1 MSKKLIAPALLA
13 ALLVA
18 GCTANANVGANA
30 GTSPAPGSSTA
41 PTGVGASAGVSVG
54 TGTAAG
60 YYKVGRKWAYDITTV
75 TAGTTQ
81 KMTQAWECTAI
92 NGDEATIKFTMT
104 GGPGGGE
111 TTSTSTVKTNSV
123 PSSNGQ
129 ALPAGTTV
137 TEKGTE
143 SVTVAA
149 GTFAN
154 AKKFVSTTDDANAS
168 TTSDQW
174 VDPEIGLVK
183 MVSLIKPKAAVPG
196 FDLTSTMTMEL
207 KSFVK

>member
-1 MSKKLIAPALLA
+1 
-13 ALLVA
+13 
-18 GCTANANVGANA
+18 
-30 GTSPAPGSSTA
+30 
-41 PTGVGASAGVSVG
+41 
-54 TGTAAG
+54 
-60 YYKVGRKWAYDITTV
+60 
-75 TAGTTQ
+75 
-81 KMTQAWECTAI
+81 MTQAWECTAI
-92 NGDEATIKFTMT
+92 NGDTATIKFTMT
-104 GGPGGGE
+104 GGPGGE
-111 TTSTSTVKTNSV
+111 TTSTSTVKTNAV

-129 ALPAGTTV
+129 AMPAGTTV

-154 AKKFVSTTDDANAS
+154 AKKFVSTTSDSNAD

-183 MVSLIKPKAAVPG
+183 MVTLIKPKMAAPVAG

>member
-1 MSKKLIAPALLA
+1 MSKNLIAPALLA

-18 GCTANANVGANA
+18 GCTASANVGANV

-54 TGTAAG
+54 TAAG
-60 YYKVGRKWAYDITTV
+60 YYKVGRKWVYDITTV
-75 TAGTTQ
+75 TAGQTQ

-92 NGDEATIKFTMT
+92 TGDTATIKFTMS
-104 GGPGGGE
+104 GGPGGE
-111 TTSTSTVKTNSV
+111 TTSTSTVKTNAV

-137 TEKGTE
+137 TDKGTE
-143 SVTVAA
+143 SITVAA

-154 AKKFVSTTDDANAS
+154 AKKFVSTTSDSNAD
-168 TTSDQW
+168 TTNDQW